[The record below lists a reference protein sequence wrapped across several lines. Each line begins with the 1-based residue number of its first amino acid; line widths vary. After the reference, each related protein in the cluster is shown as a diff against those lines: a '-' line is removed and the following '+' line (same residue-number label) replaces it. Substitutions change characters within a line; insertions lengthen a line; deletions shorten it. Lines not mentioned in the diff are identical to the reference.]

1 MGGRAVG
8 LSGKDG
14 DLIRSRKMRMVVTDD
29 NGKRSRV
36 DIGLVGEVD
45 RVNPE
50 LLRTLE
56 VNNFIPVIAPTGFG
70 RDGQTYNIN
79 ADTAAGE
86 IAAALKAEKLILL
99 SDVEGVK
106 DKDGKLLS
114 TLDAA
119 EAQRLIARGVIHEG
133 MIPKVECCIEALNK
147 GVAKTHIID
156 GRVKHA
162 VLLEIFTRVRNRHR
176 GGAAPRQGVGAE
188 RNCAQRR
195 WRQGSMNN
203 AEIIELTHR
212 NMVDVYGCLPLA
224 FARGHGSYL
233 YDADG
238 NRYLD
243 FFCGLAVT
251 SLGHGNPRV
260 VRAIKEQAEKL
271 THVSNVF
278 HTEPTARLVERL
290 AKSFRRRQS
299 FLRQLRRRGER
310 GRDQARAA
318 MGQQDGSRFEILTT
332 LGSFHGRTLAT
343 VSATGQERY
352 HQGFQPLMPGF
363 KMVPF
368 DDIAALDRAR
378 RDETVGVMVEPIQGE
393 GGVVVPQADYLK
405 RLRDWCDRNK
415 LLLILDEVQ
424 TGMGRT
430 GKFFA
435 FEHAG
440 IKPDIVTLAKALGG
454 GLPIGAMIARAEIAS
469 SFTPGS
475 HGSTFGG
482 NPVACA
488 AAVAVI
494 DALEQDGV
502 LENATS
508 VGAYMLERLSE
519 IRAHVRSNRR
529 SARPR
534 HDHRRRAQA

>member
-1 MGGRAVG
+1 
-8 LSGKDG
+8 
-14 DLIRSRKMRMVVTDD
+14 
-29 NGKRSRV
+29 
-36 DIGLVGEVD
+36 
-45 RVNPE
+45 
-50 LLRTLE
+50 
-56 VNNFIPVIAPTGFG
+56 
-70 RDGQTYNIN
+70 
-79 ADTAAGE
+79 
-86 IAAALKAEKLILL
+86 
-99 SDVEGVK
+99 
-106 DKDGKLLS
+106 
-114 TLDAA
+114 
-119 EAQRLIARGVIHEG
+119 
-133 MIPKVECCIEALNK
+133 
-147 GVAKTHIID
+147 
-156 GRVKHA
+156 
-162 VLLEIFTRVRNRHR
+162 
-176 GGAAPRQGVGAE
+176 
-188 RNCAQRR
+188 
-195 WRQGSMNN
+195 MNN

-224 FARGHGSYL
+224 FARGHGAYL

-278 HTEPTARLVERL
+278 HTEPTARLVEKL
-290 AKSFRRRQS
+290 ATHFGDGKVFLGNSGAEANEAAIKLARRW
-299 FLRQLRRRGER
+299 GN
-310 GRDQARAA
+310 G
-318 MGQQDGSRFEILTT
+318 RFEILTT

-363 KMVPF
+363 RFTPF
-368 DDIAALDRAR
+368 DDLAALERAR
-378 RDETVGVMVEPIQGE
+378 RDETVAVMIEPIQGE
-393 GGVVVPQADYLK
+393 GGVVVPRADYLK
-405 RLRDWCDRNK
+405 RVRDWCDRSK
-415 LLLILDEVQ
+415 MLLILDEVQ

-454 GLPIGAMIARAEIAS
+454 GLPIGAMIARSEIAS
-469 SFTPGS
+469 SLTPGS

-502 LENATS
+502 LENAAS
-508 VGAYMLERLSE
+508 VGAYMIDRLAKFARTCDRIVE
-519 IRAHVRSNRR
+519 VRGRGMIIGAVLKHD
-529 SARPR
+529 ARPIVEECLKNR
-534 HDHRRRAQA
+534 LLVNGTAGNVLRLLPPLNLTREEADAGLAIIENAFTSAPIPK

>member
-1 MGGRAVG
+1 
-8 LSGKDG
+8 
-14 DLIRSRKMRMVVTDD
+14 
-29 NGKRSRV
+29 
-36 DIGLVGEVD
+36 
-45 RVNPE
+45 
-50 LLRTLE
+50 
-56 VNNFIPVIAPTGFG
+56 
-70 RDGQTYNIN
+70 
-79 ADTAAGE
+79 
-86 IAAALKAEKLILL
+86 
-99 SDVEGVK
+99 
-106 DKDGKLLS
+106 
-114 TLDAA
+114 
-119 EAQRLIARGVIHEG
+119 
-133 MIPKVECCIEALNK
+133 
-147 GVAKTHIID
+147 
-156 GRVKHA
+156 
-162 VLLEIFTRVRNRHR
+162 
-176 GGAAPRQGVGAE
+176 
-188 RNCAQRR
+188 
-195 WRQGSMNN
+195 MNN
-203 AEIIELTHR
+203 AEIIELTHQH
-212 NMVDVYGCLPLA
+212 MVDVYGCLPLA
-224 FARGHGSYL
+224 FARGHGAYL

-251 SLGHGNPRV
+251 GLGHGNPRV

-290 AKSFRRRQS
+290 ANHFGDGKVFLGNSGAEANEAAIKLARRW
-299 FLRQLRRRGER
+299 GN
-310 GRDQARAA
+310 G
-318 MGQQDGSRFEILTT
+318 RFEILTT

-343 VSATGQERY
+343 VTATGQERY

-363 KMVPF
+363 RTVPF
-368 DDIAALDRAR
+368 DDLAALDRGR
-378 RDETVGVMVEPIQGE
+378 RDETVGVMIEPIQGE
-393 GGVVVPQADYLK
+393 GGVVVPRTDYLK
-405 RLRDWCDRNK
+405 RVRDWCDRNK

-435 FEHAG
+435 FEHTG

-502 LENATS
+502 LENASS
-508 VGAYMLERLSE
+508 VGAYMLERLKEFARSCDRIIE
-519 IRAHVRSNRR
+519 VRGLGMIMGTVLKHD
-529 SARPR
+529 ARPIVEECLKNR
-534 HDHRRRAQA
+534 LLVNGTAGNVLRLLPPLNLTREEADAGLAIIENAFKNAPIPK